1 MFRESRAYVD
11 ESMRIDE
18 GLYVLAAVIVPC
30 EYADDHRAALRALLL
45 RKQPRLHW
53 RDERPKRRLEI
64 ARAVA
69 VLHPS
74 TVVVI
79 GTRLIPAKQ
88 RRARRKCLERLLWHL
103 ACRDVP
109 RVVMER
115 RNAEGNREDLD
126 MVNALRARDALPQG
140 MHVEWVSP
148 LVEEL
153 LWLPDVVA
161 GIIARAEAGDR
172 TLRDLL
178 LGDHLIE
185 HVGCD

>member
-1 MFRESRAYVD
+1 
-11 ESMRIDE
+11 
-18 GLYVLAAVIVPC
+18 
-30 EYADDHRAALRALLL
+30 
-45 RKQPRLHW
+45 
-53 RDERPKRRLEI
+53 
-64 ARAVA
+64 
-69 VLHPS
+69 
-74 TVVVI
+74 
-79 GTRLIPAKQ
+79 
-88 RRARRKCLERLLWHL
+88 
-103 ACRDVP
+103 
-109 RVVMER
+109 MER

>member
-1 MFRESRAYVD
+1 
-11 ESMRIDE
+11 MRIDE

-64 ARAVA
+64 ARAVE

-88 RRARRKCLERLLWHL
+88 RRERRKSMERPHL
-103 ACRDVP
+103 HLSSRDVP
-109 RVVMER
+109 SVVSVR
-115 RNAEGNREDLD
+115 RNAEVNREYKLNTL
-126 MVNALRARDALPQG
+126 VPLARD
-140 MHVEWVSP
+140 
-148 LVEEL
+148 
-153 LWLPDVVA
+153 
-161 GIIARAEAGDR
+161 
-172 TLRDLL
+172 
-178 LGDHLIE
+178 
-185 HVGCD
+185 